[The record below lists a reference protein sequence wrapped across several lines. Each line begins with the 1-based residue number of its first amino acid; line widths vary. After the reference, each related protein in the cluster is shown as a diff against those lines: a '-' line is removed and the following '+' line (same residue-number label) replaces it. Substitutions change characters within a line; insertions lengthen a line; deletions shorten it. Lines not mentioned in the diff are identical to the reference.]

1 MTAPANV
8 TFRIRRYDPASR
20 QPPAWEDLT
29 IPYTH
34 GMTVLDGLRVIKET
48 RSATLAWR
56 SSCRMGVRVLRHVHQ
71 RPSPPRMQHANH

>member
-8 TFRIRRYDPASR
+8 TFRIRRYDPASQ
-20 QPPAWEDLT
+20 QPPTWEDVT

-48 RSATLAWR
+48 RSATSPGARRAGWAYAGHAAC
-56 SSCRMGVRVLRHVHQ
+56 SSTGTRA
-71 RPSPPRMQHANH
+71 SPATRR